1 MKVGHP
7 DVRSPLAGLR
17 FGAVLHRLA
26 QAGWPTLVGLLA
38 AACGVAMLAAAWHYD
53 LQARRLRSP
62 EAVLGEPNNPADT
75 RQFAR
80 ATEALFTVPEDSSHI
95 DDLSR
100 LFKLAKA
107 KGVHIGTV
115 EYRQEQS
122 PSLQVL
128 VRTLDIRIHEDY
140 PKLKGFVAELLGAM
154 PHVSLQEIRVDRKD
168 AVTLQGQVLLKL
180 AFVYQVSGTTP
191 TPIKTQP

>member
-17 FGAVLHRLA
+17 LGAVLHRLA

-38 AACGVAMLAAAWHYD
+38 AACGVAMLAATWHYD
-53 LQARRLRSP
+53 LQAHRLRSP

-95 DDLSR
+95 DDLTR

-140 PKLKGFVAELLGAM
+140 PKLKGFVAELLGTM

-168 AVTLQGQVLLKL
+168 AVTLQGQVLLRL
-180 AFVYQVSGTTP
+180 AFVYRVSGP
-191 TPIKTQP
+191 TPALIKAQP